1 MSLSLVTLC
10 LALVADEATTP
21 DKAAVI
27 ERQEQKAQAE
37 VSAKYGNKKPTE
49 LSREDRKAMDQDLAN
64 ASKAVLEKNGVDPK
78 QWARDSLKRDRS
90 EYAKTKELVKDLE
103 AKDKAAEEKRKAD
116 ANAPKEVEVQR
127 GVSEENPV
135 TLDEKPNE
143 EGVVPVE
150 KGLPP
155 EAQQE
160 QDAAAGQDSAGGSS
174 AGPAAEEAPKA
185 KPGKGARR
193 R

>member
-1 MSLSLVTLC
+1 MSLSLVTLF

-21 DKAAVI
+21 EKAAVI
-27 ERQEQKAQAE
+27 ERQEQKAQAD
-37 VSAKYGNKKPTE
+37 VAAKYGNKKPTE
-49 LSREDRKAMDQDLAN
+49 LSHEDRKEMDKDLAN

-78 QWARDSLKRDRS
+78 QWARDSLKKDRAGF
-90 EYAKTKELVKDLE
+90 AKTKELVKDME
-103 AKDKAAEEKRKAD
+103 AKEKAAEEKRKAD
-116 ANAPKEVEVQR
+116 ANAPKEVQVQR

-143 EGVVPVE
+143 DGVVPVE

-155 EAQQE
+155 EAQREQE
-160 QDAAAGQDSAGGSS
+160 AASGQDSAGSS
-174 AGPAAEEAPKA
+174 TAAPAPEAAPR
-185 KPGKGARR
+185 GKGGRR

>member
-21 DKAAVI
+21 EKSAVI
-27 ERQEQKAQAE
+27 EREQQKAEAA

-49 LSREDRKAMDQDLAN
+49 LSREERKQLDQDQAN
-64 ASKAVLEKNGVDPK
+64 ASKAVLEKNGIDPK
-78 QWARDSLKRDRS
+78 QWARESLKRDRA
-90 EYAKTKELVKDLE
+90 EYSKTKELVKDLDE
-103 AKDKAAEEKRKAD
+103 KEKAADARKKAE
-116 ANAPKEVEVQR
+116 ANAPKEVQVQR
-127 GVSEENPV
+127 GVSDDNPV

-143 EGVVPVE
+143 DGVVPVE

-160 QDAAAGQDSAGGSS
+160 QDAASGQDSAGGSS
-174 AGPAAEEAPKA
+174 ATPAAEEAPKA
-185 KPGKGARR
+185 KPGKGGRR

>member
-10 LALVADEATTP
+10 LALVADEPLTP

-27 ERQEQKAQAE
+27 ERQQQKAQAE

-49 LSREDRKAMDQDLAN
+49 LSREERKALDQDLAN
-64 ASKAVLEKNGVDPK
+64 ADKKVLEKNGVDPK
-78 QWARDSLKRDRS
+78 QWARESLKRDRN
-90 EYAKTKELVKDLE
+90 EYAQTKAKVKELE
-103 AKDKAAEEKRKAD
+103 EKDKALEEKQKAE
-116 ANAPKEVEVQR
+116 ANAPREITVQR
-127 GVSEENPV
+127 GVSDENPV

-143 EGVVPVE
+143 EGTVPVE

-160 QDAAAGQDSAGGSS
+160 LNAAGQEGNIFSA
-174 AGPAAEEAPKA
+174 PAQEAPRPTKS
-185 KPGKGARR
+185 KGKGSRR

>member
-21 DKAAVI
+21 EKSAVI
-27 ERQEQKAQAE
+27 EREQQKAEAA

-49 LSREDRKAMDQDLAN
+49 LSREERKQLDQDQAN
-64 ASKAVLEKNGVDPK
+64 ASKAVLEKNGIDPK
-78 QWARDSLKRDRS
+78 QWARESLKRDRAEFS
-90 EYAKTKELVKDLE
+90 KTKELVKDLDE
-103 AKDKAAEEKRKAD
+103 KEKAADARKKSE
-116 ANAPKEVEVQR
+116 ANAPKEVQVQR
-127 GVSEENPV
+127 GVSDDNPV

-143 EGVVPVE
+143 DGVVPVE

-155 EAQQE
+155 EATQE
-160 QDAAAGQDSAGGSS
+160 QADVSAQDGAAGSS
-174 AGPAAEEAPKA
+174 APADDAPKPA
-185 KPGKGARR
+185 KSGKGSRR

>member
-10 LALVADEATTP
+10 LVLAADEPITP
-21 DKAAVI
+21 DQAAGI
-27 ERQEQKAQAE
+27 ERQQQKAQAE

-49 LSREDRKAMDQDLAN
+49 LSREERKALDQDLAN
-64 ASKAVLEKNGVDPK
+64 ADKKVLEKNGVDPK
-78 QWARDSLKRDRS
+78 QWARESLKRDRT
-90 EYAKTKELVKDLE
+90 EYAETKAKVKALE
-103 AKDKAAEEKRKAD
+103 EKDKALEEKKKAE
-116 ANAPKEVEVQR
+116 ANAPKEITVQR
-127 GVSEENPV
+127 GVSDENPV

-143 EGVVPVE
+143 EGAVPVE

-160 QDAAAGQDSAGGSS
+160 LNAAGQEGGSYG
-174 AGPAAEEAPKA
+174 APAEEARPKS
-185 KPGKGARR
+185 KGKGSRR